1 MKNKNKKLWINCVFA
16 FLASFVFV
24 ACKTADIKTIIP
36 PRIVEEQPSWDEN
49 TQNSGIIE
57 YVEGKGFLITNKALT
72 RYESLVALLGAKEIP
87 PILLGEGVTIEPS
100 GKIYLTSEAAVH
112 FVVLS
117 DKFKAGVR

>member
-24 ACKTADIKTIIP
+24 ACKAADIKTIIP

-72 RYESLVALLGAKEIP
+72 RYESLVALLGTKEIP
-87 PILLGEGVTIEPS
+87 PILSGEGVTIEPS

>member
-72 RYESLVALLGAKEIP
+72 RYQSLVALLGAKEIP
-87 PILLGEGVTIEPS
+87 PILPGEGVTIEPS

>member
-57 YVEGKGFLITNKALT
+57 YVEGKGFLITNKALA
-72 RYESLVALLGAKEIP
+72 RYQSLVALLGAKEIP
-87 PILLGEGVTIEPS
+87 PILPGEGVTIEPS

>member
-16 FLASFVFV
+16 FLASFVFI

-72 RYESLVALLGAKEIP
+72 RYESLIALLGAKEIP
-87 PILLGEGVTIEPS
+87 PILPGEGVTIEAS